1 MAGPVVMILLG
12 IVLLLTTMRVLHP
25 QPLLHWFGTYWPAL
39 IILWGVIKLV
49 EYQQAQREGTRPAGI
64 GAGGVLLLV
73 FLIMFGMSAT
83 QASRFNW
90 DEIRDHINL
99 GDEDIALFGHNYSY
113 EDQLQQDF
121 PAGSSLRI
129 TSDRGAVNLTAS
141 NDNQIHVTAH
151 KRINADSQG
160 DADKYNPATKP
171 QLMVNGNV
179 ITLNA
184 NTQGAGDRSVT
195 TDMDISVPR
204 KAAVVISA
212 RRGDVSVLG
221 REGDVEIASQ
231 HGDIAASDITG
242 KLGLNLSGASAR
254 VSNIS
259 GDVSVQGH
267 ADDVSLA
274 DVKGAAHISGEFDS
288 IKLEKVAGEVG
299 FKSARTDMEFS
310 KLNGDLDMDSGD
322 LRANDLIGPFRLLTR
337 SKDVRLN
344 GVDGDV
350 RLENENGAVEIH
362 MTRLGNMQLS
372 NRNSDVQIY
381 IPDKAGFQLDARA
394 RGGEIESDFSALKID
409 NGDDQASASGT
420 VGAGGPRLVI
430 TNEHGGIELRK
441 GSSLPEPP
449 PVAQTAQGARRAQG
463 AGAHGKL
470 EVGSR
475 RRWGRAPS
483 PGAVDLDVQFL
494 LQLIMIRSYKGTTPT
509 IPQSC
514 YVDDSAQ
521 LIGDVVLGEHASIW
535 MNAVLRGDV
544 HSIRVGAHS
553 NVQDCSVLHG
563 MKEQYGVFLGE
574 YVTVGHSVTLHGC
587 TIEDRCLIGMGSII
601 LNGAHIGAG
610 SIIAAGTLI
619 PEKTI
624 VEPGSLW
631 MGSPGKF
638 RRKLE
643 EKDQETIMR
652 YARNYLEYKD
662 SYLRE
667 K

>member
-1 MAGPVVMILLG
+1 MASSVQTPPPMPPLQPLPPRRRRSVAGPVVMILLG

-25 QPLLHWFGTYWPAL
+25 QSLLHWFGTYWPAL

-121 PAGSSLRI
+121 PAGGSLRI

-160 DADKYNPATKP
+160 DADKYNPSTKP
-171 QLMVNGNV
+171 QFAVNGNV

-195 TDMDISVPR
+195 TDMDVSLPR

-212 RRGDVSVLG
+212 RHGDVSVLG
-221 REGDVEIASQ
+221 RDGDVEIASQ

-242 KLGLNLSGASAR
+242 KLGLNLSSASAR

-267 ADDVSLA
+267 ADDVSLT

-288 IKLEKVAGEVG
+288 IRLEQVAGEVG

-310 KLNGDLDMDSGD
+310 KLNGDLDMASGD

-362 MTRLGNMQLS
+362 MTRLGNVQLS
-372 NRNSDVQIY
+372 NRNSDVQLY

-409 NGDDQASASGT
+409 KGDDQASASGT

-449 PVAQTAQGARRAQG
+449 PVP
-463 AGAHGKL
+463 K
-470 EVGSR
+470 VPK
-475 RRWGRAPS
+475 AP
-483 PGAVDLDVQFL
+483 PAPRVPA
-494 LQLIMIRSYKGTTPT
+494 PT
-509 IPQSC
+509 
-514 YVDDSAQ
+514 
-521 LIGDVVLGEHASIW
+521 E
-535 MNAVLRGDV
+535 N
-544 HSIRVGAHS
+544 
-553 NVQDCSVLHG
+553 
-563 MKEQYGVFLGE
+563 
-574 YVTVGHSVTLHGC
+574 
-587 TIEDRCLIGMGSII
+587 
-601 LNGAHIGAG
+601 
-610 SIIAAGTLI
+610 
-619 PEKTI
+619 
-624 VEPGSLW
+624 
-631 MGSPGKF
+631 
-638 RRKLE
+638 
-643 EKDQETIMR
+643 
-652 YARNYLEYKD
+652 
-662 SYLRE
+662 
-667 K
+667 